1 MLFGKLPIAVLAM
14 GLSSFLTVLPPAAAA
29 PAYAPGIADGPGIWT
44 NLWNYPQGD
53 LDGYFSDLKRRG
65 IRNLFLQTSRSTTP
79 ALKDP
84 KLLGE
89 IIETS
94 HKHGIRVIAWSFAE
108 LQEPEA
114 DARKMIAAAQF
125 TSVNGQRLDGI
136 APNLEKNLEAWRVEK
151 YSSIIREQLGNNYPM
166 IAVVYSPLNKSLE
179 AKRIPW
185 SSLAKYYDVIA
196 PMVYWNSK
204 YEKIEP
210 YDYTVKT
217 VRQIRQ
223 LTGKPDLE
231 IHAVGDGM
239 GTSQDSINAFLKA
252 CQDIE
257 VTSASLY
264 PNQKVTEEQL
274 LCLGQ
279 YSSFLESNARFR
291 LAAYRQL
298 VKNGH
303 MSEPYRN
310 DPSVAIT
317 TGEFYKLVV
326 RHMHKAFSRP
336 ESPHKLHPAVIAKL
350 PPASACKNVSPAEAH
365 SILKSL
371 GLIPV
376 KAVEAGEDELSA
388 RLTPKDALSLLAGI
402 LEFDAHKQSGKLN
415 TKNGRLDAWFVQ
427 PAAAETARIEAGGK
441 SKPINYLDAA
451 QMVVEAGAAVH

>member
-1 MLFGKLPIAVLAM
+1 MLFGRLPIGTIAL
-14 GLSSFLTVLPPAAAA
+14 GLSFLFAMVLPAQAA

-53 LDGYFSDLKRRG
+53 LESYFADLKKRG

-84 KLLGE
+84 QQLSE

-94 HKHGIRVIAWSFAE
+94 HKYGIRVIAWSFAE
-108 LQEPEA
+108 LLDPEG
-114 DARKMIAAAQF
+114 DAKKMIAAAEF
-125 TSVNGQRLDGI
+125 VSTRGERLDGI
-136 APNLEKNLEAWRVEK
+136 APNLEKNLEVWRVEK
-151 YSSIIREQLGNNYPM
+151 YSSTIREQLGSNYPM
-166 IAVVYSPLNKSLE
+166 VAVVYSPLNKSLE

-185 SSLAKYYDVIA
+185 SSLARHYDVIA

-217 VRQIRQ
+217 IQQIRQ

-231 IHAVGDGM
+231 IHAIGDGM
-239 GTSQDSINAFLKA
+239 GTSKESINAFLKA

-264 PNQKVTEEQL
+264 PNQKVTDEQL
-274 LCLGQ
+274 FCLGQ
-279 YSSFLESNARFR
+279 YSNFLESNARFR
-291 LAAYRQL
+291 LAAFKQL
-298 VKNGH
+298 MKNGH

-310 DPSVAIT
+310 DPATAIT
-317 TGEFYKLVV
+317 AGEFYKLVV
-326 RHMHKAFSRP
+326 RHMHRAFSKP
-336 ESPHKLHPAVIAKL
+336 EPPHKLQPTVIAKL
-350 PPASACKNVSPAEAH
+350 PPVTVCKNASPAEAH
-365 SILKSL
+365 KILKSL
-371 GLIPV
+371 GLITAKTTDPS
-376 KAVEAGEDELSA
+376 EEELAALLS
-388 RLTPKDALSLLAGI
+388 PKEALSLLAAV

-415 TKNGRLDAWFVQ
+415 TKDGRFDSWFVQ
-427 PAAAETARIEAGGK
+427 PAAAETTVIETRSK
-441 SKPINYLDAA
+441 SRPINYLDAA